1 MAKSQSSNLAPLKLR
16 ASQTNLSKGIFK
28 VSYKSDIEIARE
40 AQKRP
45 IQEIGSK
52 LGIPSEHL
60 LPYGHDKAKVSQ
72 DFINSVQKNDNGK
85 LILVTAINP
94 TPAGEGKTTTTV
106 GLGDGLNR
114 IGKKAAICIREASL
128 GPCFGMKGGAAGGGY
143 AQVVPME
150 EMNLHFTGDFHAITS
165 AHNLLAAMIDNHI
178 YWGNALEIDERR
190 VAWRRVMDMNDRA
203 LRDIVTSLGGV
214 SNGFPRQTGF
224 DITVA
229 SEVMAILCLA
239 TDLEDLQKRLG
250 DIIVAYRRDK
260 TPIYCRDIKA
270 DGAMTVLL
278 KDAMQPNL
286 VQTLENNPAF
296 VHGGPF
302 ANIAHGCNSVMAT
315 TTALKIADY
324 VVTEAGFGADLGA
337 EKFMNIK
344 CRKAGLAPSVVVVVA
359 TIRAM
364 KMNGGIAKSDL
375 GDENVDAVIQGCPN
389 LGRHIENV
397 KSFGVPVVVAIN
409 HFVTDTD
416 AEVKAVQDYVS
427 DMGSE
432 AILCKHWE
440 KGSEGTVDL
449 AERIAEIADSEIGNF
464 APLYNDE
471 MSLLGKIET
480 IAKRI
485 YRADEVLAD
494 AKIRNQLKEWE
505 TAGYGNLPVCM
516 AKTQYSF
523 TTDPNR
529 RGAPTGHSV
538 PVREVRLS
546 AGAGFIVVIC
556 GEIMTMPGLPS
567 KPASETI
574 MLNET
579 GQIEGLF

>member
-1 MAKSQSSNLAPLKLR
+1 MA
-16 ASQTNLSKGIFK
+16 
-28 VSYKSDIEIARE
+28 YKSDIEIARE
-40 AQKRP
+40 AKKRP
-45 IQEIGSK
+45 IQEIGEK
-52 LGIPSEHL
+52 LGISSDDL

-72 DFINSVQKNDNGK
+72 SFINSVQDREDGK

-114 IGKKAAICIREASL
+114 IGKKAAVCIREASL
-128 GPCFGMKGGAAGGGY
+128 GPNFGMKGCAAGGGY
-143 AQVVPME
+143 AQIVPME

-165 AHNLLAAMIDNHI
+165 AHSLLSAMIDNHI
-178 YWGNALEIDERR
+178 YWGNELDIDTRR
-190 VAWRRVMDMNDRA
+190 VVWRRVVDMNDRA
-203 LRDIVTSLGGV
+203 LRQITCSLGGV
-214 SNGFPRQTGF
+214 ANGFPREAGF

-239 TDLEDLQKRLG
+239 RDLSDLQKRLG
-250 DIIVAYRRDK
+250 DMIVAYRRDK
-260 TPIYCRDIKA
+260 TPVFARDIKA

-302 ANIAHGCNSVMAT
+302 ANIAHGCNSVIAT
-315 TTALKIADY
+315 TTALKLADY

-344 CRKAGLAPSVVVVVA
+344 CRKAGLAPSAVVVVA
-359 TIRAM
+359 TVRAM
-364 KMNGGIAKSDL
+364 KMNGGVAKADL
-375 GDENVDAVIQGCPN
+375 GAENVEAVKSGCAN

-416 AEVKAVQDYVS
+416 AEVQAVKDYVAS
-427 DMGSE
+427 QGSV
-432 AILCKHWE
+432 AVLSRHWE
-440 KGSEGTVDL
+440 LGSEGSADL
-449 AERIAEIADSEIGNF
+449 ARTVVEVIEKGEAKF
-464 APLYNDE
+464 APIYPDE
-471 MSLLGKIET
+471 MSLADKINT
-480 IAKRI
+480 IATKI
-485 YRADEVLAD
+485 YRADAAKMD
-494 AKIRNQLKEWE
+494 GKIRAQLKDWE
-505 TAGYGNLPVCM
+505 DQGYGNLPVCM

-523 TTDPNR
+523 TTDPER
-529 RGAPTGHSV
+529 RGAPTGFDI

-546 AGAGFIVVIC
+546 AGAGFVVAIC
-556 GEIMTMPGLPS
+556 GEIMTMPGLPRVPS
-567 KPASETI
+567 AETI
-574 MLNET
+574 RLNDA
-579 GQIEGLF
+579 GQVEGLF